1 MSLWEC
7 GRVKKVEYEAA
18 DFLHKKWLDFSKK
31 YDIKEDIEALFKLV
45 EGSSGIARNETEVL
59 DTVYDSALIVL
70 DSTLELNN
78 KQKVRASYFSYN
90 LCSCEACQSACGAHI
105 NKKGQIRIAHKFFL
119 DALNQKTSSAIGVL
133 ELMYTILHELLH
145 GILPGL
151 NEESIIEKTEQ
162 VWKSGMRELTKE
174 K

>member
-1 MSLWEC
+1 MK
-7 GRVKKVEYEAA
+7 RTKKIEFEPA
-18 DFLHKKWLDFSKK
+18 DSLHKKWVDYNKK
-31 YDIKEDIEALFKLV
+31 HDIKKDIEALYKLLD
-45 EGSSGIARNETEVL
+45 GTSSIARNETEVL
-59 DTVYDSALIVL
+59 DTIYDYALVVL
-70 DSTLELNN
+70 DSTSQLDNE
-78 KQKVRASYFSYN
+78 QKTRASYFSYN
-90 LCSCEACQSACGAHI
+90 LCSCEACQKECGAHI